1 MTEFKREPR
10 YIVFKIKD
18 LEAYCNTEA
27 MVALQRIGDRVAEG
41 RRDHGKPPFNA
52 VVVEQ
57 DWPEF
62 EPTWEAI
69 EGRMTGKPIEPR
81 YAIAIRIK
89 ELEAYQRNAS
99 VWMAELIEKNDR
111 YREALEK
118 IAAADYHEDG
128 DVARAALNPITA
140 E

>member
-18 LEAYCNTEA
+18 LEADCNTEA

-89 ELEAYQRNAS
+89 ELEAYQRNAG
-99 VWMAELIEKNDR
+99 VWMAELIEKNDPPCR
-111 YREALEK
+111 PP
-118 IAAADYHEDG
+118 G
-128 DVARAALNPITA
+128 DFRNDRCRGGIRRRPGRTRSPHP
-140 E
+140 